1 MVNEIYDEG
10 YKAKRMEVGF
20 VVGAVPTDWVRR
32 EKPQNGDFVI
42 ILGGATGRDGV
53 GGATGSSKEQDETS
67 IHTLSTEVQKGNAV
81 EERKIQRLFRKP
93 EVTKLIKKSND
104 FGAGGVSVAIGE
116 IADSLEVNLDVL
128 PLKYDGLNGTEL
140 AISES
145 QERMAVVIS
154 PEDKDKFIGLCEA
167 ENIKAVHVATVT
179 DSGRMQI
186 FWKGDKI
193 VDLSRE
199 FLDTNGCAKSQNIV
213 VNHLR
218 KVENKT
224 QAFNEENFLVALKD
238 KNVASQ
244 KGLLEMFDSSV
255 GGTTVAMPLG
265 GKHQLTPM
273 EGSVQTLPI
282 EEARDVETVSLASW
296 GFDAETSVQNSLI
309 GAAYAVVESVG
320 KIVAM
325 GGDYKNIRLSFQEY
339 FEKLGDK
346 ADKWG
351 KPFASLLGAYNAQIN
366 LGLAAIGGKDSMSG
380 TYLDLNVPPTLI
392 SFACANGNKKDII
405 SPEFK
410 KAGNK
415 LYFYEHK
422 SLENGLPNYEEL
434 KNIYD
439 FIYAEIKKGNIVSVK
454 TIKDGGL
461 AVALAKMSFGNHL
474 GAEISADDK
483 VLLEKNLASLVIES
497 TGNIENIL
505 IKEIGAVN
513 SSNVLKINNLEYSI
527 DNLLEAWTGTF
538 KKLFPTEERKAE
550 VVTFDESLNGTNKS
564 SIEIIS
570 HKIAKPKVFIPLFPG
585 TNCEYETLNAFRK
598 EGADVNSIPLI
609 NLNNDKLN
617 ESLDAWVNEI
627 DSAQILTFAGG
638 FSAGDEPDGS
648 AKFIVNVLKNEKIK
662 SAVHRL
668 LERDGLVLGICNGFQ
683 ALVKS
688 GLLPYG
694 EIRDLD
700 ETSPTLTFNAIGR
713 HISQMVNVKV
723 LNDDSPWLKGMKD
736 QTFTVPISHG
746 EGRFYASEAELEN
759 LYKNGQI
766 ATQYVDLDGNIAYGM
781 PHNPNASLF
790 GIEGITSKSG
800 KIYGRMGHTERF
812 ANGLMKNIPDANYHN
827 IFKNGVDYFKN

>member
-1 MVNEIYDEG
+1 M
-10 YKAKRMEVGF
+10 
-20 VVGAVPTDWVRR
+20 
-32 EKPQNGDFVI
+32 
-42 ILGGATGRDGV
+42 
-53 GGATGSSKEQDETS
+53 
-67 IHTLSTEVQKGNAV
+67 
-81 EERKIQRLFRKP
+81 
-93 EVTKLIKKSND
+93 
-104 FGAGGVSVAIGE
+104 
-116 IADSLEVNLDVL
+116 
-128 PLKYDGLNGTEL
+128 KYDGLNGTEL

-392 SFACANGNKKDII
+392 SFACANGNKKTLFLLNLRKQEINFI
-405 SPEFK
+405 ST
-410 KAGNK
+410 
-415 LYFYEHK
+415 
-422 SLENGLPNYEEL
+422 S
-434 KNIYD
+434 I
-439 FIYAEIKKGNIVSVK
+439 
-454 TIKDGGL
+454 
-461 AVALAKMSFGNHL
+461 NH
-474 GAEISADDK
+474 
-483 VLLEKNLASLVIES
+483 
-497 TGNIENIL
+497 
-505 IKEIGAVN
+505 
-513 SSNVLKINNLEYSI
+513 
-527 DNLLEAWTGTF
+527 
-538 KKLFPTEERKAE
+538 
-550 VVTFDESLNGTNKS
+550 
-564 SIEIIS
+564 
-570 HKIAKPKVFIPLFPG
+570 
-585 TNCEYETLNAFRK
+585 
-598 EGADVNSIPLI
+598 
-609 NLNNDKLN
+609 
-617 ESLDAWVNEI
+617 
-627 DSAQILTFAGG
+627 
-638 FSAGDEPDGS
+638 
-648 AKFIVNVLKNEKIK
+648 
-662 SAVHRL
+662 
-668 LERDGLVLGICNGFQ
+668 
-683 ALVKS
+683 
-688 GLLPYG
+688 
-694 EIRDLD
+694 
-700 ETSPTLTFNAIGR
+700 
-713 HISQMVNVKV
+713 
-723 LNDDSPWLKGMKD
+723 
-736 QTFTVPISHG
+736 
-746 EGRFYASEAELEN
+746 
-759 LYKNGQI
+759 
-766 ATQYVDLDGNIAYGM
+766 
-781 PHNPNASLF
+781 
-790 GIEGITSKSG
+790 
-800 KIYGRMGHTERF
+800 
-812 ANGLMKNIPDANYHN
+812 
-827 IFKNGVDYFKN
+827 